1 MVTLWTALGPKAE
14 NFGGNVGIELG
25 FYGAAGT
32 VTGSCFRLA
41 TPKGAFVVDCGMF
54 QGTKTV
60 KALNYQAFPFDPVE
74 LDFVLLTHAHIDHAG
89 LLPKLV
95 AAGFTG
101 PIYATAA
108 TCDLLQFVLPDSA
121 AVQASE
127 VDRLNR
133 RRRQRG
139 QDPVTPIYSA
149 EDADRTLDRLQPTDY
164 ETWIEPKAGVHA
176 RFWNAGHMLGSASI
190 ELEIDQGGPNG
201 NEAGNRKTRLLF
213 SGDIGPGHKLFHP
226 DPSAPSG
233 IDYLICESTY
243 GARDRIRLDVAERR
257 EILRDEVQTAID
269 RGGNLLIPA
278 FAVERTQEILVDL
291 AVLFVTGALKPVPV
305 FLDSPLAARATKVFA
320 KHARAL
326 ENMPRGVDPFSLHNL
341 KITETVDQSKAIAR
355 ITGGAIIMAGSG
367 MCDAGRIR
375 HHLKAHLWRSN
386 CTVLLTGF
394 QAVGTMGRLLQ
405 EGRKVVR
412 IHGEEA
418 AVAARIRTLDGYS
431 GHADAAELTEWVVG
445 RLPIGGTI
453 YLVHGED
460 DARTAMV
467 DRLGEAGLA
476 TDRIACPALDSVVEL
491 AEPDEAPAKPHEVS
505 PSKKRTPHPRLPQ
518 EAIGR
523 EDWHNDYAQLA
534 IDIHKALDGLA
545 DDRARNVLLRRL
557 RRALKDG

>member
-1 MVTLWTALGPKAE
+1 MS
-14 NFGGNVGIELG
+14 IELG

-41 TPKGAFVVDCGMF
+41 TPTGAFLVDCGMF

-60 KALNYQAFPFDPVE
+60 KSLNYQEFPFDPGA

-95 AAGFTG
+95 AAGFNG
-101 PIYATAA
+101 PIYATTA
-108 TCDLLQFVLPDSA
+108 TCDLLEFVLPDSA
-121 AVQASE
+121 NVQASE
-127 VDRLNR
+127 VERLNR

-139 QDPVTPIYSA
+139 QEPVTPIYSA
-149 EDADRTLDRLQPTDY
+149 EDADRTLDRLRPVDYDAWLQPG
-164 ETWIEPKAGVHA
+164 AGVSA

-190 ELEIDQGGPNG
+190 ELAVDGEGPDSG
-201 NEAGNRKTRLLF
+201 APTRLLF

-233 IDYLICESTY
+233 IDHLICESTY
-243 GARDRIRLDVAERR
+243 GARDRVRLDVAERR
-257 EILRDEVQTAID
+257 DILRDEVQTAMD

-291 AVLFVTGALKPVPV
+291 AALFVTGALKSIPV
-305 FLDSPLAARATKVFA
+305 FLDSPLAARATSVFA
-320 KHARAL
+320 KHAGEL
-326 ENMPRGVDPFSLHNL
+326 ENMPHGVDPFTLHNL

-355 ITGGAIIMAGSG
+355 IKGGAIIMAGSG

-375 HHLKAHLWRSN
+375 HHLKAHLWRSD

-412 IHGEEA
+412 IHGEET

-431 GHADAAELTEWVVG
+431 GHADAVELAEWVVG
-445 RLPIGGTI
+445 RLPVGGMI
-453 YLVHGED
+453 YLVHGEE
-460 DARTAMV
+460 DARAAMV
-467 DRLGEAGLA
+467 ERLGAAGVA
-476 TDRIACPALDSVVEL
+476 TDRIACPVLDSVVDL
-491 AEPDEAPAKPHEVS
+491 SQPVVATAKS
-505 PSKKRTPHPRLPQ
+505 AGSLQALRAAHPRLPQ
-518 EAIGR
+518 EAVGR

-534 IDIHKALDGLA
+534 IDIQEALHGLA
-545 DDRARNVLLRRL
+545 DDRARNVVLRRL